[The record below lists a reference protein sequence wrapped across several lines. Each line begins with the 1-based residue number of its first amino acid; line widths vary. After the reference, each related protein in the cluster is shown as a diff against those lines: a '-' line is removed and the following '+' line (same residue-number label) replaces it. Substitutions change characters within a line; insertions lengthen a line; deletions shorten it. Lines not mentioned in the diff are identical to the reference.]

1 MKKSSMRTLMNTSSI
16 STRIALPRCRRYSQ
30 SHSVTTTASTLSM
43 PTTSRQSITAKTL
56 PPLSLMPT
64 PLLLRS
70 YLITSILSS
79 SRLLKLSLPLLNIIA
94 HSPSRFLNPDKNP
107 IIGLLVRKIIY
118 EHFVAGDCEAA
129 VKNTVAQMKQVGFQG
144 VILGY
149 AKEFAADE
157 GDVGNEET
165 DVRRWKEGYE
175 KTMEM
180 IGPEDFMAV
189 KFSGAG
195 APTLSALANKQP
207 PPPQMWTEM
216 LSLCHA
222 AKAKNIRVWIDAEQQ
237 DLQPTIDDWTLLLMR
252 KFNRN
257 NQAFMYNTF
266 QAYLK
271 STPNNILKYLKLAQ
285 DEGWTMGIKL
295 VRGAYIATEKRELIH
310 DTIEQTH
317 NAYNGIVENLLKRQ
331 YPGLDEKKPYPEVA
345 LMLASHNETSIKNAY
360 AIQKSLIEQGQPTIK
375 LEYGQLQG
383 MADEVSCGLLQLC
396 QQGGEKGGSEKR
408 IEMDE
413 KLRPRAFKCLAWG
426 STQEC
431 LQFLLRRV
439 KENGDAVSRT
449 GGWVVRFRKEIW
461 RRVKGSFRMI

>member
-1 MKKSSMRTLMNTSSI
+1 MSARVAESLTYKE
-16 STRIALPRCRRYSQ
+16 
-30 SHSVTTTASTLSM
+30 
-43 PTTSRQSITAKTL
+43 L

-64 PLLLRS
+64 HLLLRS

-79 SRLLKLSLPLLNIIA
+79 PRLLNLSMPLLNIIA
-94 HSPSRFLNPDKNP
+94 NSPSRFLNPDKNP
-107 IIGLLVRKIIY
+107 AIGFLVRKIIY
-118 EHFVAGDCEAA
+118 EHFVAGDGEAA
-129 VKNTVAQMKQVGFQG
+129 VMKTVAQMKQVGFQG

-149 AKEFAADE
+149 AKEYAADE
-157 GDVGNEET
+157 GEVGNEEL

-175 KTMEM
+175 KTMDM
-180 IGPEDFMAV
+180 IGPGDFMAV
-189 KFSGAG
+189 KLSGAG
-195 APTLSALANKQP
+195 ASTLSALANKQQ

-222 AKAKNIRVWIDAEQQ
+222 AKAKDIRVWIDAEQQ
-237 DLQPTIDDWTLLLMR
+237 DLQPTIDEWTLLLMR
-252 KFNRN
+252 EFNRN
-257 NQAFMYNTF
+257 GQAFMYNTF

-271 STPNNILKYLKLAQ
+271 VTPRNILKYLKIAQ

-295 VRGAYIATEKRELIH
+295 VRGAYIATERRDLIH
-310 DTIEQTH
+310 ATIEETH
-317 NAYNGIVENLLKRQ
+317 EAYNGIVEDLLRQQ
-331 YPGLDEKKPYPEVA
+331 YPGLDEKKRYPEVA

-360 AIQKSLIEQGQPTIK
+360 SIQKSLIEQGKPTIK

-383 MADEVSCGLLQLC
+383 MADEISCGLLQLC
-396 QQGGEKGGSEKR
+396 QRSGKEAAEKQN
-408 IEMDE
+408 EMED

-449 GGWVVRFRKEIW
+449 GAWVMGFRSEIW
-461 RRVKGSFRMI
+461 RRMKASFGAD